1 LVNTIPNRERRNIEA
16 IEFMN
21 WLEKLPSRRGMVSIK
36 FKGGPKNTYRILDQN
51 LQSLIKFYKY
61 KTDGIAT
68 KKVKPSSMD
77 KVTHWL
83 IYFANFA
90 GKKPFKKVGKDDVES
105 FLNQRI
111 KNGDSEGTLF
121 SFKIWIRDFFKWY
134 YGFKRGYPEMVDWM
148 DVSLPKTSKQYD
160 AIEEDDIVKMLQAC
174 GNSRN
179 RALLSVLI
187 ESGARISEILDLKLK
202 DIKEDQ
208 YGFILK
214 VEGKTGSR
222 PIRIVQSVNDLK
234 RWINEHSFKSNQES
248 PLFYSFDDKNFG
260 GFMTGTSGYILVK
273 KIAKMAGIKKKITPH
288 SFRHARA
295 TSLAQ
300 VMSDRQLVKFFGWSD
315 KSDMPALYSH
325 LTEKDIDDKVLSLN
339 GFESKAAKPMKIPTF
354 ECYRCNEVNSAG
366 SRFCVRCNAPLE
378 KESIEKITN
387 VKRIVEEITDIV
399 SKEMQIRSIGE
410 KDLEN
415 IVREWYERQNKQSFN

>member
-1 LVNTIPNRERRNIEA
+1 MVNTIPNRERRNIEA
-16 IEFMN
+16 IEFLAR
-21 WLEKLPSRRGMVSIK
+21 LEKLPTRNSIITIK
-36 FKGGPKNTYRILDQN
+36 FRGGAKNTYRILDQN

-77 KVTHWL
+77 KVMHWL
-83 IYFANFA
+83 IYFANFV
-90 GKKPFKKVGKDDVES
+90 GRKSFKKIEKDDVES

-134 YGFKRGYPEMVDWM
+134 YGFKRGYPEMVEWM

-160 AIEEDDIVKMLQAC
+160 TIEEDDIIKMLQAC
-174 GNSRN
+174 GNSRD
-179 RALLSVLI
+179 RALLSILV
-187 ESGARISEILDLKLK
+187 ESGARISEILDLRLK
-202 DIKEDQ
+202 DLKEDE
-208 YGFILK
+208 YGFVIK

-234 RWINEHSFKSNQES
+234 RWINEHSFKTNQES

-273 KIAKMAGIKKKITPH
+273 KTAKIAGIKKNIYPH
-288 SFRHARA
+288 IFRHSRA
-295 TSLAQ
+295 TNLAK
-300 VMSDRQLVKFFGWSD
+300 VMSDRQLVKYFGWSD
-315 KSDMPALYSH
+315 KSDMPAVYSH
-325 LTEKDIDDKVLSLN
+325 LTEKDIDDKVLALN
-339 GFESKAAKPMKIPTF
+339 GFEVKAVKPMKIPTF

-366 SRFCVRCNAPLE
+366 SKFCIKCNAPLDLE
-378 KESIEKITN
+378 TIQKLNSLKSVANEFTERILIEMADKGIDGSDL
-387 VKRIVEEITDIV
+387 EEIV
-399 SKEMQIRSIGE
+399 KGYMAKSAK
-410 KDLEN
+410 N
-415 IVREWYERQNKQSFN
+415 